1 MARVGFGGP
10 VGFFFTSLGFSASV
24 LVARVWEN
32 VAQEAHCVPS
42 CPNFT
47 LEALRLHHFYYGV
60 GLLLLSLT
68 ILSFA
73 KTQRVRWDVAL
84 VLGIGTGLFAD
95 EAGLLLLGVPYANPV
110 SLLLLVIFGASL
122 FLGAVHA
129 ALRDGTRE
137 FRVFDQA
144 DVLTVTS
151 ILLAMA
157 GILYLDRPLQ
167 TIVEAAG
174 LVSWIS
180 SVVLFTLYGKKH
192 FLRVWARRP

>member
-10 VGFFFTSLGFSASV
+10 VGFFFASLGFSASV

-95 EAGLLLLGVPYANPV
+95 EAGLLLLGVPYASPV
-110 SLLLLVIFGASL
+110 SVLLLLIFGTSL
-122 FLGAVHA
+122 FLGVVHA

-137 FRVFDQA
+137 FHVLDQA

-180 SVVLFTLYGKKH
+180 SLVLLALYGKRH
-192 FLRVWARRP
+192 FLRVWPR